1 MFRAALEKIRKILSI
16 ALNLWFKSTNNIPMQ
31 TNRLLVSVLLVTY
44 NQEPFIRKA
53 IEGVLS
59 QVTAFPVE
67 LVIGED
73 ASVDGTRRIC
83 EEYALRYSGKV
94 TLLPARK
101 NIGLNLNFL
110 QTFASCK
117 GKYIAYLEGDD
128 WWISADKLQKQV
140 DILESEED
148 VVLAHTNFKLFDLE
162 SKKYQHRLIRHEG
175 QCIREL
181 QAGLS
186 GVLAE
191 FRGTFRPMK
200 TSTVCYRKDV
210 MQTILDEDPFLFLNP
225 EFPTQDF
232 QLFQEMSLRGRFA
245 FIDEDTTV
253 ILLHDSISAAQDV
266 KKRAE
271 FRLGFFKIGIY
282 LVDKYRL
289 GAEDTKDWF
298 RRQLYFFFQDAF
310 SRRDRSFL
318 GFVVDEAIKRSY
330 RLPSTQKVKWL
341 VAQAILRSGE

>member
-1 MFRAALEKIRKILSI
+1 MRS
-16 ALNLWFKSTNNIPMQ
+16 NPP
-31 TNRLLVSVLLVTY
+31 LVSVLLVTY
-44 NQEPFIRKA
+44 NQELFVRRA
-53 IEGVLS
+53 IEGVLT
-59 QVTAFPVE
+59 QVTDFPVE

-73 ASVDGTRRIC
+73 ASIDNTRQIC
-83 EEYALRYSGKV
+83 EEYAAKFPEKIR
-94 TLLPARK
+94 LLPK
-101 NIGLNLNFL
+101 QENLGLNRNFL
-110 QTFASCK
+110 QTFAACK

-128 WWISADKLQKQV
+128 WWIASDKLQKQIDV
-140 DILESEED
+140 LEGAGD
-148 VVLAHTNFKLFDLE
+148 VVLVHTNFRLFDLE
-162 SKKYQHRLIRHEG
+162 SKKYQDRMIRYDG

-200 TSTVCYRKDV
+200 TSTVCYRRDV
-210 MQTILDEDPFLFLNP
+210 MQTILDEDPFLFSNP

-245 FIDEDTTV
+245 FIDEDTTA
-253 ILLHDSISAAQDV
+253 ILLHDSISAARDA

-289 GAEDTKDWF
+289 GSEDTKDWF

-310 SRRDRSFL
+310 NRRDRSFL
-318 GFVVDEAIKRSY
+318 GFVVGEAIKRSY
-330 RLPSTQKVKWL
+330 RLPLTQRLKWL
-341 VAQAILRSGE
+341 VAQAVLRRKEQESAAE

>member
-1 MFRAALEKIRKILSI
+1 MTI
-16 ALNLWFKSTNNIPMQ
+16 NPP
-31 TNRLLVSVLLVTY
+31 LVSVLLVTY
-44 NQEPFIRKA
+44 NQEAYVRRA
-53 IEGVLS
+53 IEGVLT
-59 QVTAFPVE
+59 QVTDFPVE

-73 ASVDGTRRIC
+73 ASIDNTRQIC
-83 EEYALRYSGKV
+83 EEYAAIFPEKIR
-94 TLLPARK
+94 LLPERE
-101 NIGLNLNFL
+101 NLGLNWNFL
-110 QTFASCK
+110 RTFALCK

-128 WWISADKLQKQV
+128 WWIANDKLQKQV
-140 DILESEED
+140 DVLEGADD

-162 SKKYQHRLIRHEG
+162 SKKYQDRLIRYEG

-186 GVLAE
+186 GGLAE
-191 FRGTFRPMK
+191 FRGAFRPMK
-200 TSTVCYRKDV
+200 TSTVCYRRDV
-210 MQTILDEDPFLFLNP
+210 MQTILDEARFLFSNP

-253 ILLHDSISAAQDV
+253 ILLHDSISATRGV

-289 GAEDTKDWF
+289 GAEDTKNWF
-298 RRQLYFFFQDAF
+298 RKQLYFFFQDAF
-310 SRRDRSFL
+310 SRRDRRLL

-330 RLPSTQKVKWL
+330 RLPLTQKVKWL
-341 VAQAILRSGE
+341 IAQVVLRRGE